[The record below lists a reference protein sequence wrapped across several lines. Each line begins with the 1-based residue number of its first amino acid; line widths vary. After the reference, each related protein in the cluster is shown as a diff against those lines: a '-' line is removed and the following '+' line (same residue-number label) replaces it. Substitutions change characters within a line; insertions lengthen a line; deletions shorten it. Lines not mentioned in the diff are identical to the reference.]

1 MDYKD
6 LVTLFHVNK
15 NQYAIEYN
23 NRFNSENSIK
33 LNYDIKGNQAFFVV
47 NNEVSALMLN
57 ILRLDKQVFAYCTDV
72 PGVALKQYSNKS
84 LIDEIVITNNIEGVH
99 STRKEVGDVL
109 DILQLQ
115 STEANKENR
124 FFGLIDRYLKMSSK
138 ERIQLNT
145 SQDIRNL
152 YDEIVLPEVIA
163 EDKRNMP
170 DGDIFRKD
178 VSEIQGPSG
187 KIIHYGKEPESN
199 IIKYMEKALS
209 FLNDNDIEPIYRAC
223 IFHYMI
229 EDIHPFYDGNGRLGR
244 FIFSYVLSK
253 NLEPLIAYH
262 ISKTIKNNI
271 GKYYKAFEICDDDRN
286 KGDLTPFLIMMLNMI
301 KEAYL
306 DLLDALEQSMRAW
319 EYYEKTLLSHL
330 ESQTEQMQLLYSLL
344 IQAALFSENGISM
357 QELLAEMKIAYGT
370 LVKRLAIVESQD
382 LLISFK
388 KGVRNYYKINLD
400 TIDDYIGV

>member
-1 MDYKD
+1 MEYKD
-6 LVTLFHVNK
+6 LVTLFHMDK
-15 NQYAIEYN
+15 DLYALEYN
-23 NRFNSENSIK
+23 NRFNSDNSIK

-47 NNEVSALMLN
+47 NNEVSALMLS
-57 ILRLDKQVFAYCTDV
+57 ILRLDKQVLAYSADV
-72 PGVALKQYSNKS
+72 PGVALRQYSNKS

-115 STEANKENR
+115 SVETNRENR
-124 FFGLIDRYLKMSSK
+124 FFGLIDRYLKMRSK
-138 ERIQLNT
+138 DNISLKT

-152 YDEIVLPEVIA
+152 YDEIVLPEVLA
-163 EDKRNMP
+163 DDKDNMP
-170 DGDIFRKD
+170 DGEIFRK
-178 VSEIQGPSG
+178 SSTEILAPSG
-187 KIIHYGKEPESN
+187 KVIHYGKEPESK

-209 FLNDNDIEPIYRAC
+209 FLNDNSIEPLYRAC

-271 GKYYKAFEICDDDRN
+271 GKYYDAFKICGDERN
-286 KGDLTPFLIMMLNMI
+286 KGDLTPFLIMMLSMI

-306 DLLDALEQSMRAW
+306 DLLDSLEQSMSAW
-319 EYYEKTLLSHL
+319 GYYEKTLFSHL
-330 ESQTEQMQLLYSLL
+330 ESQTEQMQLLYNLL
-344 IQAALFSENGISM
+344 IQAALFSEDGISM
-357 QELLAEMKIAYGT
+357 QELLLEMRIAYGT
-370 LVKRLAIVESQD
+370 LVKRLAIVESQN
-382 LLISFK
+382 LLISFR
-388 KGVRNYYKINLD
+388 KGRRNYYKINLGE
-400 TIDDYIGV
+400 IDKFN

>member
-1 MDYKD
+1 MEYKD
-6 LVTLFHVNK
+6 LVTLFHMDK
-15 NQYAIEYN
+15 DLYALEYK
-23 NRFNSENSIK
+23 NRFNSDNSVK
-33 LNYDIKGNQAFFVV
+33 LNYDVKGNQAFFVV
-47 NNEVSALMLN
+47 NNEVSALILS
-57 ILRLDKQVFAYCTDV
+57 ILRLDKQVLAYSADV

-115 STEANKENR
+115 SVEANKENR
-124 FFGLIDRYLKMSSK
+124 FFGLIDRYLKMRSNDNISLK
-138 ERIQLNT
+138 T

-152 YDEIVLPEVIA
+152 YDEIVLPEVLVD
-163 EDKRNMP
+163 DKDNMP
-170 DGDIFRKD
+170 DGEIFRKSI
-178 VSEIQGPSG
+178 SEIQAPTG
-187 KIIHYGKEPESN
+187 KVIHYGKEPESN
-199 IIKYMEKALS
+199 IIKYMGKALS
-209 FLNDNDIEPIYRAC
+209 FLNDNSIEPLYRAC

-271 GKYYKAFEICDDDRN
+271 GKYYKAFEICDDERN
-286 KGDLTPFLIMMLNMI
+286 KGDLTSFLIMMLTMI

-306 DLLDALEQSMRAW
+306 DLLDSLKQSMNAW
-319 EYYEKTLLSHL
+319 GYYEKTLFSHL
-330 ESQTEQMQLLYSLL
+330 EPQTKQMQLLYSLL
-344 IQAALFSENGISM
+344 IQAALFSEDGISM
-357 QELLAEMKIAYGT
+357 QELLSEMKIAYGT

-382 LLISFK
+382 LLVSFK

-400 TIDDYIGV
+400 TIDNFSRA